1 MKQKPKG
8 KLLANITFKD
18 GRKRI
23 VINYVRTNVLDGM
36 VWVVS
41 ESGEG
46 FICPRDTVE
55 TIEIRRSLL

>member
-1 MKQKPKG
+1 MKKPKI

-36 VWVVS
+36 VWVES
-41 ESGEG
+41 ESREG
-46 FICPRDTVE
+46 FIFPGDTVE
-55 TIEIRRSLL
+55 TIEVRRSLI

>member
-1 MKQKPKG
+1 MKRPKK

-18 GRKRI
+18 GRKRM
-23 VINYVRTNVLDGM
+23 VVDYVRTNVLDGM

-46 FICPRDTVE
+46 FIFPRDTVE
-55 TIEIRRSLL
+55 TIEVRRSLL

>member
-1 MKQKPKG
+1 MKKKPKG

-23 VINYVRTNVLDGM
+23 VINYVRTSVPDGM

-46 FICPRDTVE
+46 FIFPRDTVE
-55 TIEIRRSLL
+55 IIEIRRSLL

>member
-1 MKQKPKG
+1 MKRPKE

-18 GRKRI
+18 GRKRM
-23 VINYVRTNVLDGM
+23 VVDYVRTNVLDGM
-36 VWVVS
+36 VWVAS

-46 FICPRDTVE
+46 FIFPRDTVE

>member
-1 MKQKPKG
+1 MKRPKK

-23 VINYVRTNVLDGM
+23 VVDYVKTNVLDGM

-46 FICPRDTVE
+46 LIFPRDTVE
-55 TIEIRRSLL
+55 TIEVRRSLL

>member
-1 MKQKPKG
+1 MKKPKK

-18 GRKRI
+18 GRKRM
-23 VINYVRTNVLDGM
+23 VVDYVRTNVLDGM

-46 FICPRDTVE
+46 FIFPRDIVE

>member
-1 MKQKPKG
+1 MKKPKK

-18 GRKRI
+18 GRKRM
-23 VINYVRTNVLDGM
+23 VVDYVRTNVLDGM

-46 FICPRDTVE
+46 FIFPRDTVE

>member
-46 FICPRDTVE
+46 FIFPRDTVK
-55 TIEIRRSLL
+55 TIEIRRNLL

>member
-1 MKQKPKG
+1 VKKPKK

-18 GRKRI
+18 GRKRM
-23 VINYVRTNVLDGM
+23 VVDYVRTNVLDGM

-46 FICPRDTVE
+46 FIFPRDTVE
-55 TIEIRRSLL
+55 TIEVRRSLL

>member
-1 MKQKPKG
+1 MKKPKK

-18 GRKRI
+18 GRKRM
-23 VINYVRTNVLDGM
+23 VVDYVRTNVLDGM
-36 VWVVS
+36 VWVAS

-46 FICPRDTVE
+46 FIFPRDTVE

>member
-1 MKQKPKG
+1 MKKPKI
-8 KLLANITFKD
+8 KLIANITFKD

-36 VWVVS
+36 VWVES

-46 FICPRDTVE
+46 FIFLRDTVE
-55 TIEIRRSLL
+55 TIEVRRSLI

>member
-1 MKQKPKG
+1 MKKKPKG

-23 VINYVRTNVLDGM
+23 VINYVRTSVLDGM
-36 VWVVS
+36 VWVES

-46 FICPRDTVE
+46 FIFPRDTVE

>member
-1 MKQKPKG
+1 MKKPKK

-18 GRKRI
+18 GRKWM
-23 VINYVRTNVLDGM
+23 VVDYVRTNVLDGM

-46 FICPRDTVE
+46 FIFPRDTVE
-55 TIEIRRSLL
+55 TIEVRRSLL

>member
-1 MKQKPKG
+1 MKKKAKG

-18 GRKRI
+18 GRKLM
-23 VINYVRTNVLDGM
+23 VVDYVRTNVLDGM

-46 FICPRDTVE
+46 FIFPRDTVE
-55 TIEIRRSLL
+55 TIEVRRSLL